1 MKIFLRFLALAVFI
15 FTFSFTF
22 LNPTTNAAAADASSI
37 FAAKCAKCHGQDGS
51 GVAKYIKKGMKS
63 FRDQTWQKSRSDAQL
78 TASIN
83 NGKGEAMQAWKGKLS
98 ADEIKSLVGL
108 VRSFGK

>member
-1 MKIFLRFLALAVFI
+1 MKILFRALTAIAFMLALAIACFK
-15 FTFSFTF
+15 
-22 LNPTTNAAAADASSI
+22 PTTNASAADASSI
-37 FAAKCAKCHGQDGS
+37 FSAKCAKCHGQDGA
-51 GVAKYIKKGMKS
+51 GVEKYLKKGMKS
-63 FRDQTWQKSRSDAQL
+63 FRDQAWQKSRSDAQL

>member
-1 MKIFLRFLALAVFI
+1 MKIFFRLLLLTVFVVGI
-15 FTFSFTF
+15 S
-22 LNPTTNAAAADASSI
+22 LVRTNLTNVAAADAASI
-37 FAAKCAKCHGQDGS
+37 FAAKCAKCHGQDGA
-51 GVAKYIKKGMKS
+51 GVEKYLKKGMKS
-63 FRDQTWQKSRSDAQL
+63 FRENGWQKSRSDAQL

-83 NGKGEAMQAWKGKLS
+83 NGKGEAMQPWKGKLS